1 VRQWYELTR
10 MERLN
15 VRADAHA
22 TAALEAH
29 LQPSKSIH
37 MIPSSKVALRIDAID
52 ITSHYATHLRKAAT
66 RPAMLQ
72 RCHKH
77 YEWTPAG
84 FDLID
89 WKAHHGALQK
99 LRFAEKKFVTKFI
112 HQSLPMGAVFHK
124 IDPSQPITC
133 SSCQLQPESETH
145 LYRCATRQAALED
158 TFLGDILPNFLQ
170 ANHTCPRLAYTLLEA
185 LCCDLHDA
193 RYPVFTHRHGA
204 NDPDYRQLHQL
215 QAFAGW
221 SQLFQGRLVK
231 EWGQLQAAFLA
242 RHHSAM
248 KLDRGYYSGNIWT
261 RKLISLLW
269 GIMRAQWDHRNANR
283 HGRTKEESESIRHA
297 RLMGQVINLYDQGPT
312 MLAADRDVI
321 AEPILA
327 KAGRSPASLA
337 LWLECNTNI
346 VKLSAKEATATIA
359 RTHQRIH
366 SFFRSKR
373 HTVLPPGLP
382 PESIAPTSASAE
394 GPPVIQAPTRKTR
407 RSLDRS
413 EPH

>member
-1 VRQWYELTR
+1 
-10 MERLN
+10 
-15 VRADAHA
+15 
-22 TAALEAH
+22 
-29 LQPSKSIH
+29 
-37 MIPSSKVALRIDAID
+37 
-52 ITSHYATHLRKAAT
+52 
-66 RPAMLQ
+66 MLQ
-72 RCHKH
+72 RCNKH
-77 YEWTPAG
+77 HGWTPAG

-99 LRFAEKKFVTKFI
+99 LRFAEKKFVAKFI

-133 SSCQLQPESETH
+133 SSCQLHPESEETH
-145 LYRCATRQAALED
+145 LCRCATRQAALEN

-170 ANHTCPRLAYTLLEA
+170 ANHTCLRLACTLLEA

-204 NDPDYRQLHQL
+204 NDPAHRQLHQL

-231 EWGQLQAAFLA
+231 EWGQLQEAFLA
-242 RHHSAM
+242 RNHSTM
-248 KLDRGYYSGNIWT
+248 KLDRRYYSGNVWT

-269 GIMRAQWDHRNANR
+269 GTMRAQWDHRNADR
-283 HGRTKEESESIRHA
+283 HGRTKEESDSIRHDP
-297 RLMGQVINLYDQGPT
+297 LMGQVTNLYDQGPT
-312 MLAADRDVI
+312 MLAANRDVI

-327 KAGRSPASLA
+327 KATQSPASLA
-337 LWLECNTNI
+337 LWLERNTTI

-359 RTHQRIH
+359 CTHQRIH

-373 HTVLPPGLP
+373 DTILPLP
-382 PESIAPTSASAE
+382 PESTALT
-394 GPPVIQAPTRKTR
+394 
-407 RSLDRS
+407 
-413 EPH
+413 